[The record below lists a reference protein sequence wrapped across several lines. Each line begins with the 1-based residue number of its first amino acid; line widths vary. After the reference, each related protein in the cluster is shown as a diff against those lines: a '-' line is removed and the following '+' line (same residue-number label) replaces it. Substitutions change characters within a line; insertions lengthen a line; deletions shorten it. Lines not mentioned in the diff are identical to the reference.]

1 MANTRRIPFV
11 LNLDDPVDAAIWEAL
26 QPLLER
32 RRASQFIRG
41 AVAHALGVSGLLSP
55 IVMPTTAPNGHH
67 PKALPAGNLP
77 KAKRPTPA
85 ATLDSAPIEDD
96 PDDSDALDQA
106 TDNFLSM
113 FG

>member
-26 QPLLER
+26 EPMLTR

-41 AVAHALGVSGLLSP
+41 AVAHALGMGGLLSP
-55 IVMPTTAPNGHH
+55 VVASPNGHE
-67 PKALPAGNLP
+67 PKALPAGP
-77 KAKRPTPA
+77 VPRAKRPTPTT
-85 ATLDSAPIEDD
+85 TLEVEPLDGQVDEE
-96 PDDSDALDQA
+96 ALDQA
-106 TDNFLSM
+106 TGNFLNA

>member
-1 MANTRRIPFV
+1 MGNTRRIPFV
-11 LNLDDPVDAAIWEAL
+11 LNVDDPVDAAIWDAL

-41 AVAHALGVSGLLSP
+41 AVAHALGISGLMGPVVTPVYS
-55 IVMPTTAPNGHH
+55 NGPK
-67 PKALPAGNLP
+67 PKALPAGNTP

-85 ATLDSAPIEDD
+85 ATLQSAPIEDD
-96 PDDSDALDQA
+96 PDDNAALDQA
-106 TDNFLSM
+106 ADNFLSM